1 MQDTITIEPVLE
13 NQEEMFPV
21 EVRGK
26 DPAWMSLSD
35 TQLASAVVTVR
46 SKIEEWKSQLQPHI
60 ERLAQMEA
68 NLLERM
74 RAANAKV
81 LPHDEFLIE
90 RTVSNPRDI
99 HAAGLLEALTRYNMT
114 RIQAGEAPIEQEDI
128 DAAVRWVKP
137 DPILKADG
145 TKINSLASKYGKD
158 VSDLVETHCPRNN
171 PTDKLSISPK
181 SKKMKR
187 VKA

>member
-60 ERLAQMEA
+60 ERLAQM
-68 NLLERM
+68 
-74 RAANAKV
+74 
-81 LPHDEFLIE
+81 
-90 RTVSNPRDI
+90 
-99 HAAGLLEALTRYNMT
+99 
-114 RIQAGEAPIEQEDI
+114 
-128 DAAVRWVKP
+128 
-137 DPILKADG
+137 
-145 TKINSLASKYGKD
+145 
-158 VSDLVETHCPRNN
+158 
-171 PTDKLSISPK
+171 
-181 SKKMKR
+181 
-187 VKA
+187 